1 MIFRRLTFDLKQNSK
16 VVNDLEQKIVKLQEY
31 TESLEKTVT
40 SAQNFQKTSVDKE
53 SFS

>member
-1 MIFRRLTFDLKQNSK
+1 MICHSFTFDLKQNSK
-16 VVNDLEQKIVKLQEY
+16 VVNHIEQKIVKLQEH
-31 TESLEKTVT
+31 TESLEKVAS